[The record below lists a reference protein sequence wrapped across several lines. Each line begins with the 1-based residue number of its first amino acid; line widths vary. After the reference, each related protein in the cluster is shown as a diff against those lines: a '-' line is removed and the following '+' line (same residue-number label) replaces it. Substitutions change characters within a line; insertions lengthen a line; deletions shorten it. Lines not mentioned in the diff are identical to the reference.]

1 MVCTASVLPLEEDQM
16 PSPATAIL
24 HSLRDT
30 NLTVADPTEDI
41 RERRV
46 VGKAGEEIGT
56 VDDLLIDE
64 RERKVRLLQVKA
76 GGLLGLGETK
86 FLVPVDA
93 ITRINDDT
101 VYIDQTRE
109 RVVGAPR
116 YDPALTREADWTDLY
131 QHYGYRPFYGPD
143 YVAPPFPY
151 YP

>member
-1 MVCTASVLPLEEDQM
+1 M
-16 PSPATAIL
+16 PIPATAIL

-46 VGKAGEEIGT
+46 LDKAGQEIGT

-64 RERKVRLLQVKA
+64 RERKVRLLQIKA

-93 ITRINDDT
+93 ITRISGDT
-101 VYIDQTRE
+101 VDIDQTRE
-109 RVVGAPR
+109 QVVGAPR
-116 YDPALTREADWTDLY
+116 YDPALTREPDWTDLY